1 VVRLRA
7 LAILVHQRESRAFDP
22 LVEKVRRGAGGDLTL
37 AEARAAGEAL
47 ARLDPEK
54 ARPLFK
60 EWVRPPGL
68 LSRLNPGQT
77 TLRWAAVSG
86 LAHLP
91 GRDSEELLEWISH
104 HAGEE
109 LSRQAAVALAQLK
122 QPMGSKPG
130 A

>member
-1 VVRLRA
+1 V
-7 LAILVHQRESRAFDP
+7 P
-22 LVEKVRRGAGGDLTL
+22 
-37 AEARAAGEAL
+37 